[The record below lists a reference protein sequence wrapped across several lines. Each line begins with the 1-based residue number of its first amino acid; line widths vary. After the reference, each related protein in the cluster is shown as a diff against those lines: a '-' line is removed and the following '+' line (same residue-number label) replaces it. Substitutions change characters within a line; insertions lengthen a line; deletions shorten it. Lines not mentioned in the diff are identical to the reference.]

1 MPVGRAEAE
10 GVEKRGTKPFQV
22 GGEAKKYLLLLKERR
37 IAQGTVGKVV
47 SLLITLIW
55 LVVWRGKGLLRKN
68 KVILSWSRPVVLQAT
83 PTPSLFCHSLRQ
95 LPREVVHSPAEVPTW
110 RGDNPL
116 SLSGD
121 AGRQPQ
127 RQVPSHGSAHSCI
140 LHARAHTGERPQCDF
155 WHSRACFHQ
164 SPVAPAFL
172 LRALCFLKQFW

>member
-1 MPVGRAEAE
+1 M
-10 GVEKRGTKPFQV
+10 EKRGTKPFQV

-68 KVILSWSRPVVLQAT
+68 KVILSWSRPFVLQAT
-83 PTPSLFCHSLRQ
+83 PTLSLFCHSLRQ
-95 LPREVVHSPAEVPTW
+95 LPREDVHSPAEVPTW

-140 LHARAHTGERPQCDF
+140 LHARAHTGERPPCDF

>member
-68 KVILSWSRPVVLQAT
+68 KVILSWSRPFVLQAT

-140 LHARAHTGERPQCDF
+140 LHARAHTGEWPPCDF